1 LTKRVVIYLDGG
13 ARGNPGPAGTGYLIF
28 DGKGRLLAREG
39 RYMGFATN
47 NVAEYTALVEALD
60 RARQFGAQ
68 EIAIRSDSELV
79 VRQLNR
85 SYKVKDKKL
94 KPLHERVRILLYPYS
109 KVEIQHIPREEN
121 QEADELVNRAIDE
134 ALESKALSS

>member
-1 LTKRVVIYLDGG
+1 MVQKVVIYLDGG

-28 DGKGRLLAREG
+28 DEEDHLLAKEG
-39 RYMGFATN
+39 RYIGFATN

-60 RARQFGAQ
+60 RAREFGAQ

-85 SYKVKDKKL
+85 SYKVRDKKL

-109 KVEIQHIPREEN
+109 KVEIQHVPREEN
-121 QEADELVNRAIDE
+121 READELVNQAIDE
-134 ALESKALSS
+134 ALQE

>member
-1 LTKRVVIYLDGG
+1 MAKRVVIYLDGG

-28 DGKGRLLAREG
+28 DEEGRLLAKEG
-39 RYMGFATN
+39 RYIGFTTN
-47 NVAEYTALVEALD
+47 NVAEYTALVQALD
-60 RARQFGAQ
+60 RARGFEAQ

-94 KPLHERVRILLYPYS
+94 KPLHEQVRILLYPYS
-109 KVEIQHIPREEN
+109 KVEIQHVPREEN
-121 QEADELVNRAIDE
+121 READELVNRAIDE
-134 ALESKALSS
+134 ALQG